1 MPARTKRAAFA
12 AENIRYLAVG
22 VKNLGFGG
30 GEKPELLL
38 QAL

>member
-30 GEKPELLL
+30 GGDF
-38 QAL
+38 ACGMAW